1 MGRCTV
7 RGWRSKGL
15 VLLLWM
21 SGLCGA
27 GAQEAVVVDSIR
39 FEGNEVTREQV
50 LRQELLFREGDP
62 LDREA
67 VEETRQAL
75 MNLGLFQSVQARV
88 ETRGETAAVVYHLEE
103 KYYFFPLP
111 RLSRTSDGD
120 VRYGGDLRFDNFL
133 GLNQRLRLL
142 LEWEDAGS
150 DASAEGSR
158 RLDLSYE
165 VPRLPG
171 SAWGVALDVKDE
183 HLNESGAD
191 EPEHVPYDESIQRL
205 GVSVSRWLDRRGPS
219 SGWRAGL
226 GVAWEQRRYER
237 LQVPGPIP
245 DGARDITWTG
255 SLRYTDV
262 TDLGVRREGV
272 AYGAGLS
279 WGSPALG
286 SSRGHQS
293 LSLDYRAY
301 RTLGEGPL
309 PSNLNYRMRLALASG
324 SPFGGEP
331 HSLGGS
337 DQLRGYPRDY
347 RKGDVLALLNTEYL
361 RPVLGNPELRAVG
374 FVDVGGV
381 WPRRHVDLSDLHAG
395 VGVGL
400 RINLKWFV
408 RTNLRLDYAY
418 GIDARDSKVYAGTSH
433 TF

>member
-1 MGRCTV
+1 MGRCKGQ
-7 RGWRSKGL
+7 GWWVG
-15 VLLLWM
+15 LLLLM
-21 SGLCGA
+21 FGASGT

-62 LDREA
+62 LDREV

-301 RTLGEGPL
+301 RALGEGPL